1 MATPQQTRDLRSMA
15 KIYDAEMQYLHVAI
29 AKDIGINS
37 RGGVEAFDSD
47 AISRE
52 TAGLKP
58 LLIYSLTAPCY
69 GVKARQL
76 VDAAAPIPITQFLAQ
91 AWSAAH
97 RLGMP
102 QRIEMEDGLLKSD
115 RGFKEWAR
123 AQGVSCEP
131 PLSVKA
137 LRAFSRSAQDLR
149 WAITF
154 AQPDWHPRGAPSI
167 DAANGSLHYYD
178 TFSMATYSGSNTS
191 MVYDTFVS
199 WCTRGQPFFTGS
211 GIRDDWSPEFIA
223 EKPKALP
230 KPHLAV
236 ERDSGEEPL
245 YVHGL
250 KELVAMWPGGRRAFF
265 GGLQTTAR
273 DFDHWVAGRAHL
285 PSREIAA
292 VLKKVGAIYDHRF
305 DGYRLVGGNLL
316 IAKTAKGVDLVY
328 TEISNGGD
336 LEFAFEILPP
346 AGVDLLMRAL
356 VFAAWG
362 GETTL
367 VLFPRNVG
375 NLEAPLDKHSLIN
388 LSSARRAPMDVF
400 ESLDWIIVQRELFDC
415 PQKVGVVFGEQH
427 RDWLAS

>member
-1 MATPQQTRDLRSMA
+1 MA

-37 RGGVEAFDSD
+37 RGGVDAFDSD
-47 AISRE
+47 TISRE

-69 GVKARQL
+69 GVKSRQL

-91 AWSAAH
+91 AWAAAH

-123 AQGVSCEP
+123 AQGVVCEP

-137 LRAFSRSAQDLR
+137 LRAFSRSAQELR

-154 AQPDWHPRGAPSI
+154 SVPNWRESGAPSVE
-167 DAANGSLHYYD
+167 AANGSLHFYD
-178 TFSMATYSGSNTS
+178 TFSMQIYGSHNTS
-191 MVYDTFVS
+191 SVDHTFRT
-199 WCTRGQPFFTGS
+199 WATRGQKFFTGS
-211 GIRDDWSPEFIA
+211 GICDDWSPEYIA

-230 KPHLAV
+230 QPHLAV
-236 ERDSGEEPL
+236 QRDCGDEAL

-265 GGLQTTAR
+265 RGLDTTAQ
-273 DFDHWVAGRAHL
+273 DFDHWVSGRAHL
-285 PSREIAA
+285 PTSELAA
-292 VLKKVGAIYDHRF
+292 VLEKAGVIYDRRVGGHK
-305 DGYRLVGGNLL
+305 LAGGNLL

-328 TEISNGGD
+328 TEVSNGGD
-336 LEFAFEILPP
+336 PKYAFEILPP
-346 AGVDLLMRAL
+346 EGDELQMRAL

-362 GETTL
+362 CAATL
-367 VLFPRNVG
+367 ILFPRDSGTLV
-375 NLEAPLDKHSLIN
+375 APLDNHSLIN
-388 LSSARRAPMDVF
+388 LSSARQAPQDVIESLNWIIAHCEVF
-400 ESLDWIIVQRELFDC
+400 ENPKE
-415 PQKVGVVFGEQH
+415 VGEVFGNQH
-427 RDWLAS
+427 IAWLAS